1 MSNSKI
7 PAATTIPFFSMSGE
21 EFYAVII
28 QQERNKRKWNSMWVF
43 RKGCG
48 VAHFCFGKIADQDDP
63 TMTVDGIKALDA
75 TGRFDENKEMLLE
88 LREQNVYELPG

>member
-1 MSNSKI
+1 MANSKI
-7 PAATTIPFFSMSGE
+7 PVAITIPLSPLAGE

-28 QQERNKRKWNSMWVF
+28 QEERNKKTWNAMWMF

-48 VAHFCFGKIADQDDP
+48 VAHLCLGKIADKDDP

-75 TGRFDENKEMLLE
+75 TGKFDENKEMLAE
-88 LREQNVYELPG
+88 LAE

>member
-1 MSNSKI
+1 MANSKI
-7 PAATTIPFFSMSGE
+7 PAANTIPLSSLAGD

-28 QQERNKRKWNSMWVF
+28 QEERNKRKWNAMWLF

-48 VAHFCFGKIADQDDP
+48 VAHFCFGKIADKDDP

-75 TGRFDENKEMLLE
+75 TGQFDENKEMLAE
-88 LREQNVYELPG
+88 LGE

>member
-1 MSNSKI
+1 MANSKI
-7 PAATTIPFFSMSGE
+7 PTANTIPLSSLDGE

-28 QQERNKRKWNSMWVF
+28 QEERNKRKWNAMWLF

-48 VAHFCFGKIADQDDP
+48 TAHCCISKIAYIDDP

-75 TGRFDENKEMLLE
+75 TGKFDENKEMLAE
-88 LREQNVYELPG
+88 LCE